1 MDSCSK
7 SLRDSSPFDCLLFD
21 LDETLYPSALG
32 IGQATKRNIDDFL
45 VEKCG
50 FPVTQAPTLRV
61 ELFKT
66 YGSSLAGLRLL
77 GYDIDADDYHRP
89 STSKPFAQHQPKK
102 NHFYQFG
109 SEPCDEGIRSAGNQR
124 LLRKN
129 HMLRDIESNL
139 SKSTRPDEFP
149 VVLKP
154 SLEAFRIAID
164 VAEIDPRHTLFLD
177 DSLRNVAAGKALGLR
192 TAMVGKS
199 GKFKEADYALE
210 NINSLA
216 QAIPEI
222 WFGEGETE
230 NHRLS
235 RTRSQIEPVHA
246 TASVGA

>member
-32 IGQATKRNIDDFL
+32 IGQATKRNID
-45 VEKCG
+45 
-50 FPVTQAPTLRV
+50 
-61 ELFKT
+61 
-66 YGSSLAGLRLL
+66 GSHLLL
-77 GYDIDADDYHRP
+77 GYDIDADDYHRDCFEKIICFETFNP
-89 STSKPFAQHQPKK
+89 
-102 NHFYQFG
+102 
-109 SEPCDEGIRSAGNQR
+109 
-124 LLRKN
+124 
-129 HMLRDIESNL
+129 NL

-154 SLEAFRIAID
+154 SQEAFRIAID
-164 VAEIDPRHTLFLD
+164 VAEIDPRRTLFLD

-222 WFGEGETE
+222 WFGEGENE

-235 RTRSQIEPVHA
+235 GTRSQIEPVLA